1 MKKQSVKVLFFF
13 FTLPLIPAVFLQSHI
28 KDYVY
33 KGDVIA
39 EQYSITVEKSRELQN
54 ILWLDSRKKSK
65 YESGTIDGAIWV
77 SYKDWEGSLMKIFE
91 SFEPGQNIIVYCN
104 PTCSTSRNLAKQLRQ
119 EMGQENIYYLKG
131 GYEAWLKL
139 QK

>member
-1 MKKQSVKVLFFF
+1 MKQSIKVISLF
-13 FTLPLIPAVFLQSHI
+13 FTLPLIPALFLQSHI
-28 KDYVY
+28 KEYVY
-33 KGDVIA
+33 KGDLVA
-39 EQYSITVEKSRELQN
+39 EQYSITVEKSKGLQN

-65 YESGTIDGAIWV
+65 YKAGKIEGAIWV
-77 SYKDWEGSLMKIFE
+77 SFKDWEGSLMKIFE

-104 PTCSTSRNLAKQLRQ
+104 PACTTSRNLAKQLRQ
-119 EMGQENIYYLKG
+119 EMGQENIFYLEG